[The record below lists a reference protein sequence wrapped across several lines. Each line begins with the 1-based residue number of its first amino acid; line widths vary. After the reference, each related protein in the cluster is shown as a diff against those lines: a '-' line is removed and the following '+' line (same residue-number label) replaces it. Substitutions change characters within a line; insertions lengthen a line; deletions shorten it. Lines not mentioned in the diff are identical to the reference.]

1 MVANQ
6 LYDLIFQ
13 RDIEKQHDLYNT
25 KKYKAMRDLIVSNI
39 KQFIVL
45 LRERG
50 TAIDTSCVINKSK
63 KSAII
68 EPVEVVQ
75 EADTY
80 DTTASQFTPDV
91 LEMEFN
97 YSEPICNQ
105 LDFVQEIDYIFTVN
119 EITTSIVTLL
129 IHVSLSN
136 YVSLVLCI
144 KINNREIPCTFSL

>member
-1 MVANQ
+1 
-6 LYDLIFQ
+6 
-13 RDIEKQHDLYNT
+13 
-25 KKYKAMRDLIVSNI
+25 MRDLIVTNI

-50 TAIDTSCVINKSK
+50 MTIDTSCVINKSK

-68 EPVEVVQ
+68 QPVEVIQ
-75 EADTY
+75 ESDLCHTMI
-80 DTTASQFTPDV
+80 SQFTPDV

-129 IHVSLSN
+129 IHVSLSH
-136 YVSLVLCI
+136 VILVLSLI
-144 KINNREIPCTFSL
+144 INSSIYNQ